1 MSRLDEQVILPLHP
15 PHPRSPMHAAA
26 QCRARRGAMRR
37 RTDATGPNDATR
49 PNATRPMRPC
59 PCAHAPMPDAPAF
72 AYLAARGD
80 VRRLQAAHAAARRRG
95 AQGGRVR
102 RYTQHTPPPPLCATP
117 CATMA
122 PPHATARHTPLP
134 SHPLIMP
141 PIVCAGPRSN
151 AQRRKARKASEAELE
166 AADPEELARQVVIPP
181 TPLSTARLH
190 AAHIG
195 VRHGTAHTRES
206 SCGGED
212 ENYRPSQSERL

>member
-1 MSRLDEQVILPLHP
+1 MQST
-15 PHPRSPMHAAA
+15 PRRNATAHRCNGAKRCNEA
-26 QCRARRGAMRR
+26 QCDEAHA
-37 RTDATGPNDATR
+37 
-49 PNATRPMRPC
+49 PMRPC

-195 VRHGTAHTRES
+195 VRHGTAHTREQLR
-206 SCGGED
+206 G
-212 ENYRPSQSERL
+212 